1 LPSKEDH
8 LEKARENQR
17 LAESFQLHSRTER
30 EWSVTI
36 RFYAG
41 VHYLQ
46 AYLETKSARTSTHS
60 ETRKKIRA
68 MAELHDLEDAYNQLY
83 NMSWNA
89 RYMTLPCST
98 DNVLRANDLLLAVVS
113 HIQKLMPF

>member
-1 LPSKEDH
+1 MPSKEDH

-17 LAESFQLHSRTER
+17 FAESFELHSRTER

-46 AYLETKSARTSTHS
+46 AYLESKSARTSTHS

-68 MAELHDLEDAYNQLY
+68 MAELHDLEVVVQFDFLSKAIRAL
-83 NMSWNA
+83 
-89 RYMTLPCST
+89 LPGS
-98 DNVLRANDLLLAVVS
+98 AG
-113 HIQKLMPF
+113 IF